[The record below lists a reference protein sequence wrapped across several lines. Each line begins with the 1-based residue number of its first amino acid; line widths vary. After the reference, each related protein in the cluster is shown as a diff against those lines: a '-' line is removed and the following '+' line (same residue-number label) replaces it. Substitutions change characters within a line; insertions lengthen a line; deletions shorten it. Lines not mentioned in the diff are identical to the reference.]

1 MHNFRNEIVHNA
13 HNLLF
18 CNRHNRF
25 DYTMCKPPYSDIRC
39 RNTPGI
45 PHRILNLCNQ
55 HKRTL
60 HISNSRHILG
70 SLRKSFHH
78 IRRSKENIHN
88 HRRMFHC
95 IYRKW
100 TCLCNRLHLNKRT
113 KDGLYNCKIN
123 LQVKPKEK
131 KKKKLT
137 AIKRI
142 TNVTGKHIRL
152 TVQPTRVTRLYLT

>member
-1 MHNFRNEIVHNA
+1 MFLSSSGIWFDLLCVANRRTDVIFLMHNFRNEIAHNA

-70 SLRKSFHH
+70 SLRRNIHCIYYNILILCNQHRTFPHTPYRNYIFGSLRKSFHH
-78 IRRSKENIHN
+78 IRSSTENIHN
-88 HRRMFHC
+88 HC
-95 IYRKW
+95 SLRK
-100 TCLCNRLHLNKRT
+100 KQQ
-113 KDGLYNCKIN
+113 Y
-123 LQVKPKEK
+123 
-131 KKKKLT
+131 
-137 AIKRI
+137 
-142 TNVTGKHIRL
+142 
-152 TVQPTRVTRLYLT
+152 